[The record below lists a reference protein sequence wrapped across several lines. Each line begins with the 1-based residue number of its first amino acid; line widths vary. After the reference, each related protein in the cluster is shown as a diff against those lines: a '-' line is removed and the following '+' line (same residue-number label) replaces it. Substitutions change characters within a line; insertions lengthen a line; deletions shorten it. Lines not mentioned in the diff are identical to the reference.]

1 MAYLYFFGN
10 NTLYS
15 IDGFNITALVLA
27 VIDLRVNKFIEITA
41 KIKAK
46 AMYKIPYSPVIDVTS
61 AITSR
66 TMITPMAIS
75 LFIIPFTHNAEV
87 SGGAL
92 AESKH
97 VRFVHM
103 RT

>member
-1 MAYLYFFGN
+1 MAFLYFFGN

-15 IDGFNITALVLA
+15 IAGFNITALVLA
-27 VIDLRVNKFIEITA
+27 VIDLRVNNFIEITA
-41 KIKAK
+41 NIKAK

-75 LFIIPFTHNAEV
+75 LFIIPFTQNIQAKGCGAFSV
-87 SGGAL
+87 SA
-92 AESKH
+92 
-97 VRFVHM
+97 
-103 RT
+103 